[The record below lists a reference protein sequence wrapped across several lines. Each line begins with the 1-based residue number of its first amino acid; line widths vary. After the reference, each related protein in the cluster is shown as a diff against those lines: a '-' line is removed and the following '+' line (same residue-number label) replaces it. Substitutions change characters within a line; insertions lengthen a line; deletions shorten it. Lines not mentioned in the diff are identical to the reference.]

1 LDCHHGLT
9 DFFPIP
15 FLKTVPV
22 LLGAGITVHTG
33 GRPLC
38 RTFGIKG
45 LNHFTRLTV
54 VDHEN
59 HGCSLVGLDVAEV
72 EGALTGFV
80 NPNSTFE
87 TKCLGL
93 SNSLFNSGVGA
104 LVHAKVYHMDSIRG
118 LHYLFRLSCMT
129 TVYTEMDLLSNYDIK
144 NTGAPVSSPF
154 SAISISCCSVYISRL
169 PSSAFRLAVS
179 SNNNQSSTIR
189 WLPHAKP

>member
-72 EGALTGFV
+72 EGALAGFV
-80 NPNSTFE
+80 DQDSTLK
-87 TKCLGL
+87 TQ
-93 SNSLFNSGVGA
+93 SLGVGNSSLGGGECA
-104 LVHAKVYHMDSIRG
+104 LVHAEINHVDSVG
-118 LHYLFRLSCMT
+118 
-129 TVYTEMDLLSNYDIK
+129 
-144 NTGAPVSSPF
+144 
-154 SAISISCCSVYISRL
+154 
-169 PSSAFRLAVS
+169 
-179 SNNNQSSTIR
+179 
-189 WLPHAKP
+189 